1 MSLKKKKITMAQSKG
16 KSTRGFGSM
25 DENRQREIAR
35 QGGRASA
42 QSNTSNRGFASMDK
56 QKQRE
61 ISSQGGKASQGGTGK
76 QSRGST
82 GRNEQTPS
90 AASEQSEKVH
100 RDIEYSQRDLN
111 SLKEEEVAKS
121 LEQASISETD
131 EDEDEGLGDGKMG
144 RSKRS
149 RGFDEES

>member
-1 MSLKKKKITMAQSKG
+1 MAQSKG

-25 DENRQREIAR
+25 DEARQREIAR
-35 QGGRASA
+35 AGGRASA

-61 ISSQGGKASQGGTGK
+61 ISSQGGKASQGGLGK
-76 QSRGST
+76 QTRGAT
-82 GRNEQTPS
+82 GRNEQDPS
-90 AASEQSEKVH
+90 AQSEQKEKVH

-111 SLKEEEVAKS
+111 SQKEEEEVANT
-121 LEQASISETD
+121 LGQASVSETD

>member
-1 MSLKKKKITMAQSKG
+1 MEKPKG

-76 QSRGST
+76 TSRGAT
-82 GRNEQTPS
+82 GRNEQSPS
-90 AASEQSEKVH
+90 ALSEQNEKVQ

-111 SLKEEEVAKS
+111 SLEEEKEVANN
-121 LEQASISETD
+121 LGQASVSETD
-131 EDEDEGLGDGKMG
+131 EDEDEGLGDGNMG

>member
-1 MSLKKKKITMAQSKG
+1 
-16 KSTRGFGSM
+16 M

-76 QSRGST
+76 QSRGAT

-90 AASEQSEKVH
+90 AASEQKEKVH

-111 SLKEEEVAKS
+111 SQKEDEKVDNS
-121 LEQASISETD
+121 LQQASISETD